1 MSVSRR
7 RSRPA
12 QRCRL
17 HPLIVLLLAALS
29 SGCSA
34 GPVPE
39 SSGPPAPSA
48 AASTVESQAAAE
60 SVGPDTDGGP
70 AGVPAAPQAAT
81 GAPAPGV
88 SAYPVPANALFVA
101 PDGSDRGPGTERHPL
116 RTVTAAVKAARD
128 GQTVVLRAGSYHES
142 VTIPDGTR
150 ITLQPY
156 PEEAVWLDGSRP
168 VTGFV
173 PTGAAF
179 SADWDVR
186 FDHSPTYTWGAPDG
200 HEHGWY
206 FLDARYPLAAHPD
219 QVWLDGQPLR
229 QVGSVEELD
238 AGSFHVDYAAGRLS
252 LGADPAGRSVRASA
266 LAKALSIRSEGTV
279 VRGLGIRRYAPSVPH
294 MGAVTVERPDAVLES
309 LTISDNATTGLFLGA
324 ADIRA
329 SHLTVTGNGM
339 LGVAATYADGL
350 KLQDAAVS
358 GNNRER
364 FRQSPVA
371 GGIKITRSRGVE
383 IRGGLMEDNQGTGLW
398 LDESVRG
405 AAVSGNVFSGNAGH
419 GFSAEI
425 SADVELVDNVMNGNS
440 GAGAKVNNCTRV
452 RIWNNT
458 FAGNGRELN
467 IVQDPRRADQ
477 PGTPGR
483 DPRHGFDP
491 QVPWT
496 SGPTAVHN
504 NIFAGAGNH
513 CLLCVEDYS
522 RQSSAE
528 DLGMRADGNAY
539 ERPGAGAAAPA
550 VLWAGPGGRDRAFAT
565 AVDFAAGTGQEQ
577 ALVQLHGPL
586 VMEGALTALPDVAAQ
601 APGTAW
607 PLPADLAALAGRP
620 PGARHLGAFVSVAEA
635 GGADAGAAVGSG
647 G

>member
-1 MSVSRR
+1 MSVSRC
-7 RSRPA
+7 RSRPS
-12 QRCRL
+12 QRRGL
-17 HPLIVLLLAALS
+17 HPMILLLLAVLG

-34 GPVPE
+34 GPSPE
-39 SSGPPAPSA
+39 TSGSSAPAPAPS
-48 AASTVESQAAAE
+48 SFESPKAAE
-60 SVGPDTDGGP
+60 GVSPDPDGGQ
-70 AGVPAAPQAAT
+70 AGSPAAPQAAM
-81 GAPAPGV
+81 GAPAPGG
-88 SAYPVPANALFVA
+88 SAYAVPANALFVA
-101 PDGSDRGPGTERHPL
+101 PDGSDRGPGTQRRPL
-116 RTVTAAVKAARD
+116 RTVTAAVKAASD

-142 VTIPDGTR
+142 ITIPEGTR

-156 PEEAVWLDGSRP
+156 PDEAVWLDGSRP
-168 VTGFV
+168 VAGFV
-173 PTGAAF
+173 PVGAAF

-186 FDHSPTYTWGAPDG
+186 FDHSPTYTWGARDG
-200 HEHGWY
+200 HEHGWH
-206 FLDARYPLAAHPD
+206 FLDAQYPLAAHPD

-229 QVGSVEELD
+229 QVGSVGELD
-238 AGSFHVDYAAGRLS
+238 VGSFHVDYAAGRLT

-294 MGAVTVERPDAVLES
+294 MGAVTVERPDTVLEA

-324 ADIRA
+324 SDIRV
-329 SHLTVTGNGM
+329 SHLTVAGNGM
-339 LGVAATYADGL
+339 LGVTATHADGL
-350 KLQDAAVS
+350 KLQNAAVI
-358 GNNRER
+358 GNNREH
-364 FRQSPVA
+364 FRHSPVA
-371 GGIKITRSRGVE
+371 GGIKIARSRGVE
-383 IRGGLMEDNQGTGLW
+383 IRESLLENNQGTGLW

-405 AAVSGNVFSGNAGH
+405 AAVSGNVLSGNAAH

-425 SADVELVDNVMNGNS
+425 SADVDVVDNVISGNS

-458 FAGNGRELN
+458 FVGNGRELN

-483 DPRHGFDP
+483 DPRYGFDP

-504 NIFAGAGNH
+504 NIFYGAGND

-528 DLGMRADGNAY
+528 DLGIMADGNAY
-539 ERPGAGAAAPA
+539 QRPEAGGVAPA
-550 VLWAGPGGRDRAFAT
+550 VLWAGPGGSNRAFAT
-565 AVDFAAGTGQEQ
+565 AVEFAAGTGQEQ
-577 ALVQLHGPL
+577 ALVELHGPP
-586 VMEGALTALPDVAAQ
+586 VEEGSLTALPHVAGKA
-601 APGTAW
+601 AATAL

-620 PGARHLGAFVSVAEA
+620 PDTRHLGAFVSVSDAGWAEA
-635 GGADAGAAVGSG
+635 GADAGSG